1 MITNKLIYLGASII
15 VVGFF
20 EVAWLVVRNRI
31 TTARVAAFGV
41 IVIFAGLAV
50 ANIGDVTNIVL
61 SLSGGNS
68 LKIQRVVET
77 KAAEVATDT
86 EQVRQLKGQIQDI
99 WQSNNDSAK
108 TDSASLPSIDRM
120 VGCFAKREHLGA
132 CDAPAA
138 GCSRRSMKPQ
148 RCSLLA
154 VFQA

>member
-99 WQSNNDSAK
+99 GNQITTAQKQIQQACQALIEWSVVLQRE
-108 TDSASLPSIDRM
+108 SIWVHAM
-120 VGCFAKREHLGA
+120 
-132 CDAPAA
+132 PP
-138 GCSRRSMKPQ
+138 PQ
-148 RCSLLA
+148 VA
-154 VFQA
+154 QGDQ